1 MKTLKTNTIKT
12 LMTTFLAAI
21 IFVSASA
28 FAMAETKSSRL
39 ATADNSVN
47 LYIET
52 ITNGNVENINE
63 LFGSQFIQ
71 NTNTNGKVITHNKEQ
86 VIGFIKGQKN
96 VKQDCSTTYTVME
109 QSGNY
114 SLAKVEMKYPD
125 FTKVDYVTL
134 SKEGAD
140 WKVNQVV
147 TTYR

>member
-1 MKTLKTNTIKT
+1 MKTLKINTMKT
-12 LMTTFLAAI
+12 LMTNSFAAI
-21 IFVSASA
+21 IFVLASASVK
-28 FAMAETKSSRL
+28 AETKSTRL

-63 LFGSQFIQ
+63 LFARQFVQ
-71 NTNTNGKVITHNKEQ
+71 NTNANGKVTTHNKEQ

-96 VKQDCSTTYTVME
+96 VKQNCSTAYTVME
-109 QSGNY
+109 QRGDY
-114 SLAKVEMKYPD
+114 SLAKVEMKYRD

-134 SKEGAD
+134 GREGAD

-147 TTYR
+147 TTYK

>member
-1 MKTLKTNTIKT
+1 MNTLKTNTMKT
-12 LMTTFLAAI
+12 LMATFFAAF

-28 FAMAETKSSRL
+28 FTKAETKSSRL

-71 NTNTNGKVITHNKEQ
+71 NTNANGKVTIHNKEQ
-86 VIGFIKGQKN
+86 VIGFLKGRKN
-96 VKQDCSTTYTVME
+96 VKQDCSTTYTVIE
-109 QSGNY
+109 QGKDY
-114 SLAKVEMKYPD
+114 SLAKVEMKYSG
-125 FTKVDYVTL
+125 FTKVDYLTL
-134 SKEGAD
+134 SKEGAN

-147 TTYR
+147 TTYK

>member
-1 MKTLKTNTIKT
+1 MTTLKNNTMKT

-28 FAMAETKSSRL
+28 FTKAETKSSRL

-52 ITNGNVENINE
+52 IANGNVENIDG
-63 LFGSQFIQ
+63 LFSTQFIQ
-71 NTNTNGKVITHNKEQ
+71 HTNANGKVTTHSKEQ
-86 VIGFIKGQKN
+86 ILSFIKGQKN
-96 VKQDCSTTYTVME
+96 VKQDCSTTYAVME
-109 QSGNY
+109 QNGDY
-114 SLAKVEMKYPD
+114 TLAKVEMKYSG

-147 TTYR
+147 TTYK